1 LRQPTSSGEWQA
13 ASRRRRSIGWAAPRH
28 ADGAA
33 REAGHGQIDH
43 RKVGKTGR
51 RRQHGGLKARSGQKG
66 GKSASS
72 GTGSAPQGTQTGN
85 GHRAISI
92 SG

>member
-1 LRQPTSSGEWQA
+1 VNDRRPA
-13 ASRRRRSIGWAAPRH
+13 AGAGRSAGPRPRH

-66 GKSASS
+66 GKSASAAQRRK
-72 GTGSAPQGTQTGN
+72 GRKQETGIGRSRYLVDG
-85 GHRAISI
+85 
-92 SG
+92 